1 MARIEGTGI
10 KEPSKEAKVANL
22 NFLRNPKKFLQ
33 QKVDQKLD
41 SMTKSGKTPFGT
53 SIGGSAVG
61 EEGLGRFGN
70 PNELSDASNEIKNRT
85 NFFSPGGGAFD
96 ERNDVQVASAGDFS
110 GTSDESDFQGYMKAL
125 GIRKP
130 KTLPSMT
137 IRMLKQ
143 NYQDD
148 VRDGRYKE
156 GQLINQ
162 APVKEKPS
170 FVEQTKN
177 LAGSVF
183 NAITGTQP
191 AAASQIPGGMP
202 TGTQFTSS
210 NLDAARAPVGSVTT
224 GDTSF
229 SSFRMAGQ
237 PTVVQEQKKDTVTPF
252 SQTSMGRGKPVKV
265 TPFSETS
272 MAKDKPPVTVSPS
285 VTTPKTLAEK
295 QSSKPLKKIVSSE
308 NASRLNKNEI
318 LNLLKLGLN

>member
-70 PNELSDASNEIKNRT
+70 PNELSDTSNEIKNRT

-162 APVKEKPS
+162 APVK
-170 FVEQTKN
+170 
-177 LAGSVF
+177 
-183 NAITGTQP
+183 
-191 AAASQIPGGMP
+191 
-202 TGTQFTSS
+202 
-210 NLDAARAPVGSVTT
+210 
-224 GDTSF
+224 
-229 SSFRMAGQ
+229 
-237 PTVVQEQKKDTVTPF
+237 
-252 SQTSMGRGKPVKV
+252 
-265 TPFSETS
+265 
-272 MAKDKPPVTVSPS
+272 
-285 VTTPKTLAEK
+285 
-295 QSSKPLKKIVSSE
+295 
-308 NASRLNKNEI
+308 
-318 LNLLKLGLN
+318 